1 MQIGLVG
8 KPSSGKSTF
17 FASATLIDVAIAA
30 YPFTTIEPNKGI
42 GFVRIECIDKE
53 LNTQCNPRS
62 GLCHDHIR
70 YVPIELIDVA
80 GLVPGA
86 SQGKGMGNQFLDD
99 LRQAD
104 VLIHVVDASGSTNEK
119 GEIVAVN
126 THDPLKDI
134 EFLEEE
140 LNTWFYQIIQKNLKK
155 IARMTYESKAK
166 MIDAMSQGL
175 SGIGVTQRQVSRA
188 VDQSKVGE
196 KKLVE
201 WTDDD
206 YKLFSKKIREES
218 KPIIIAAN
226 KADKPGALDNIKRI
240 KETHPEI
247 IIFGCSAISELTL
260 RKAAKDGS
268 LEYYA
273 GDKDFKALKE
283 LSEQQKQGL
292 EYIRSNVLTKL
303 EGTGIQKILD
313 YAVFEV
319 LKYKAIFPA
328 GIKNLADQYGNVLP
342 DCFLMPPEATALDFA
357 FKLHSDIGNGFI
369 KAMDVRTRQ
378 LIGKDTILKNRDAV
392 EIYHK

>member
-17 FASATLIDVAIAA
+17 FAAATLIDVAIAS

-42 GFVRIECIDKE
+42 GFVKVECIDKE

-62 GLCHDHIR
+62 GLCHDHVR
-70 YVPIELIDVA
+70 YVPVELIDVA

-119 GEIVAVN
+119 GEIVAPG
-126 THDPLKDI
+126 THDPLKDV

-155 IARMTYESKAK
+155 LARMNYDSKAK
-166 MIDAMSQGL
+166 MLDAMSQGL
-175 SGIGVTQRQVSRA
+175 SGIGVTHRQVSKA
-188 VDQSKVGE
+188 IDYSNLGE
-196 KKLVE
+196 KKILD
-201 WTDDD
+201 WTDED
-206 YKLFSKKIREES
+206 YMNFSKKLREES
-218 KPIIIAAN
+218 KPVVIAAN
-226 KADKPGALDNIKRI
+226 KADKPYALENIKRI
-240 KETHPEI
+240 KEKYSEKI
-247 IIFGCSAISELTL
+247 VIACSAISELTL

-268 LEYYA
+268 LEYYP
-273 GDKDFKALKE
+273 GQTEFKALKE
-283 LSEQQKQGL
+283 LSDQQKQGL
-292 EYIRSNVLTKL
+292 EYIKTNVLTKL
-303 EGTGIQKILD
+303 EGTGVQKLLD
-313 YAVFEV
+313 YTVFNV

-328 GIKNLADQYGNVLP
+328 GTKNLADQYGNVLP

-369 KAMDVRTRQ
+369 KAVDVKTRQ
-378 LIGKDTILKNRDAV
+378 LIGKDVVLKNRDAI
-392 EIYHK
+392 EIFHK

>member
-8 KPSSGKSTF
+8 KPSAGKSTF
-17 FASATLIDVAIAA
+17 FAAATLMDVAIAA

-42 GFVRIECIDKE
+42 GFVRVECIDKE

-119 GEIVAVN
+119 GEIVAPG
-126 THDPLKDI
+126 THDPLKDV

-166 MIDAMSQGL
+166 MIEAMSQGL
-175 SGIGVTQRQVSRA
+175 SGIGVTQRQVARA
-188 VDQSKVGE
+188 ADYCKLGE
-196 KKLVE
+196 KKLVD
-201 WTDDD
+201 WTDED
-206 YKLFSKKIREES
+206 YKNFSKKIREES

-226 KADKPGALDNIKRI
+226 KADKPQALENIKRI
-240 KETHPEI
+240 KEIYPDKI
-247 IIFGCSAISELTL
+247 IIGCSAISELTL
-260 RKAAKDGS
+260 RKAARDGS
-268 LEYYA
+268 LEYYS
-273 GDKDFKALKE
+273 GNKDFKALKE

-292 EYIRSNVLTKL
+292 DYIKLNVLAKL
-303 EGTGIQKILD
+303 DGTGVQKILD
-313 YAVFEV
+313 YAVFNV
-319 LKYKAIFPA
+319 LQYKAIFPA
-328 GIKNLADQYGNVLP
+328 GTKNLADQYGNVLP

-369 KAMDVRTRQ
+369 KAIDVKTRQ

-392 EIYHK
+392 EIFHK